1 MKSKTSFFSSSLFWN
16 FNKRHWPLW
25 AVYLAAMAI
34 AVILPIALM
43 DGRDVSDYYI
53 SLGTIPFAFVLAFAA
68 AYFAFRHLSS
78 PTASVFYG
86 SLPVKRM
93 GVFTTMFLAGFLPLV
108 ACNVAIVLIGLVAS
122 IGKFAVAASALLAWF
137 AMMSMADLVF
147 YAMAVLCVQFT
158 GISWMS
164 GVLYAGA
171 NVVATALEYLVVGIL
186 RLFIY
191 GASFSESFFQ
201 WASPLINI
209 SWISHVGISGGHVFS
224 EGWIQLLLYTLF
236 GIVCIIVAA
245 LLYKRRKFERVSE
258 IIAFKGLRP
267 VFKYLMAA
275 IFALGIGALLFEL
288 CFSAYDI
295 SMTLDLTLALIA
307 FMIIGGVL
315 GYIATSMLVNKLARV
330 SKRDLIGAAA
340 VAVCCAIFGFA
351 CYFDLFG
358 IESRVPNVSKVE
370 SVTVSTGDYAYA
382 GGPSSAMPTS
392 VFTSE
397 EGIESVTDA
406 HRAILADHDSG
417 LIAEHDPGINYEWSE
432 GEDATQGYVN
442 ITIAYKMKSG
452 YTMTR
457 SYDIYGSTDLFEGD
471 EHSMAKLA
479 KACDSMEARESR
491 YQALSEMAEKA
502 TSECT
507 IDFIGADEY
516 SAYSV
521 LVKPSQVRELIS
533 GPLKQDMR
541 EASGCA
547 FDLKQRFTSNIWV
560 EPEDRITLSLYTN
573 DSGSDTVEIDRE
585 LTPNAYKW
593 VMDNVDRNL

>member
-1 MKSKTSFFSSSLFWN
+1 MKSKTSFFNSSLFWN

-25 AVYLAAMAI
+25 IVYLAAMAI
-34 AVILPIALM
+34 AVILPIAMM
-43 DGRDVSDYYI
+43 DGRAVSDYYI
-53 SLGTIPFAFVLAFAA
+53 SLNTIPFAFVLAFAA
-68 AYFAFRHLSS
+68 AFFAFRHLSS
-78 PTASVFYG
+78 PTASVFFG
-86 SLPVKRM
+86 SLPVKRT
-93 GVFTTMFLAGFLPLV
+93 GIFTTMFLAGFLPLI
-108 ACNVAIVLIGLVAS
+108 ACNVAIVLIGLIAS
-122 IGKFAVAASALLAWF
+122 IGKFAVATSALLAWF

-171 NVVATALEYLVVGIL
+171 NVVATALEYLVTGIL
-186 RLFIY
+186 GLFIY
-191 GASFSESFFQ
+191 GSSFSGSFFQ

-209 SWISHVGISGGHVFS
+209 SWISHVGISGGHAFS
-224 EGWIQLLLYTLF
+224 EGWMQMLLYTLF

-245 LLYKRRKFERVSE
+245 VLYKRRKFERVSE

-267 VFKYLMAA
+267 VFKYLMAI
-275 IFALGIGALLFEL
+275 IFALGIGTLLFEL
-288 CFSAYDI
+288 CFNPYGI

-315 GYIATSMLVNKLARV
+315 GYLATSMLVNKLARV
-330 SKRDLIGAAA
+330 SKRDLIGAAI
-340 VAVCCAIFGFA
+340 VALCCVAFGFA
-351 CYFDLFG
+351 CYSDMFG
-358 IESRVPNVSKVE
+358 VESRVPEAGKVE
-370 SVTVSTGDYAYA
+370 SVTVSAGEFAYA
-382 GGPSSAMPTS
+382 GGASSAIPTS

-397 EGIESVTDA
+397 EGIGSVTDA

-417 LIAEHDPGINYEWSE
+417 LIAENDLADGSALPESE
-432 GEDATQGYVN
+432 NATQGYVN

-479 KACDSMEARESR
+479 EACDSMEARESR
-491 YQALSEMAEKA
+491 YQVLSEMAEKA

-516 SAYSV
+516 SSYSV
-521 LVKPSQVRELIS
+521 LVKPSQVRELVS

-547 FDLKQRFTSNIWV
+547 FDLKQQFTSNIWV
-560 EPEDRITLSLYTN
+560 EPEERITLSLYTN
-573 DSGSDTVEIDRE
+573 DSDADTVEIDKE

-593 VMDNVDRNL
+593 VMDNVNRSL